1 PALDELGGG
10 GGVPLEGEG
19 KQERRRKGHA
29 DRRAD
34 TADTDRRADTAP
46 AERRDDRTTPAA
58 DTDEAS
64 RLDRPQGPGEPGGKA
79 GRKGTRWVG
88 PRDE

>member
-1 PALDELGGG
+1 MDEQGGA
-10 GGVPLEGEG
+10 GGVP
-19 KQERRRKGHA
+19 KR
-29 DRRAD
+29 DRRGEPH
-34 TADTDRRADTAP
+34 TDRRDGG
-46 AERRDDRTTPAA
+46 TTPAA

-64 RLDRPQGPGEPGGKA
+64 RLDRPQQPEKPGGKP

>member
-1 PALDELGGG
+1 MDEQGGA
-10 GGVPLEGEG
+10 GGVPLEGGGEQG
-19 KQERRRKGHA
+19 RRRKAKAPA
-29 DRRAD
+29 DRRD
-34 TADTDRRADTAP
+34 GG
-46 AERRDDRTTPAA
+46 TTPAA

-64 RLDRPQGPGEPGGKA
+64 RLDRPQQPEKPSGKP